1 MAPETSNSTGVYK
14 SKLIHSIFR
23 DESIALT
30 EAQIYTISNLY
41 FLATR
46 KVEHKLGLHG
56 ELFSSLTSVLSL
68 WAYR

>member
-14 SKLIHSIFR
+14 SKLIHIIFR

-56 ELFSSLTSVLSL
+56 ELFSSLTRCFVFMGL
-68 WAYR
+68 

>member
-14 SKLIHSIFR
+14 SKLTHIIFR

-30 EAQIYTISNLY
+30 EAQIYTIRNLY
-41 FLATR
+41 FLTAT

-56 ELFSSLTSVLSL
+56 ELLSSLIRCFVYMGL
-68 WAYR
+68 